1 MDSRHTGDIFKHL
14 EKQNELLMEA
24 YRSMSHELHK
34 LQVEEE
40 MLMRKFYEIMSAHG
54 KIKKVFDVKT
64 RFAFPQ
70 IEDGSNVSDDSRVE
84 DSPALVISTNN
95 EEQ

>member
-1 MDSRHTGDIFKHL
+1 MDSKHTGDVFKHL
-14 EKQNELLMEA
+14 EKQSELLMEA

-54 KIKKVFDVKT
+54 KTK
-64 RFAFPQ
+64 Q
-70 IEDGSNVSDDSRVE
+70 IEGGSSNVSDDRKVG
-84 DSPALVISTNN
+84 DSTALVVSTNN
-95 EEQ
+95 EEQT

>member
-1 MDSRHTGDIFKHL
+1 MDPRHTGDVFKHL
-14 EKQNELLMEA
+14 EKQSELLMEA

-54 KIKKVFDVKT
+54 KTK
-64 RFAFPQ
+64 Q
-70 IEDGSNVSDDSRVE
+70 IEGGSNASDDRKVG
-84 DSPALVISTNN
+84 DNLP
-95 EEQ
+95 

>member
-1 MDSRHTGDIFKHL
+1 MDSRCTGEVLKHL
-14 EKQNELLMEA
+14 EKQSELLMDS

-54 KIKKVFDVKT
+54 LNKKNHD
-64 RFAFPQ
+64 R
-70 IEDGSNVSDDSRVE
+70 SNAPDYEENGDCTAIIATSD
-84 DSPALVISTNN
+84 A
-95 EEQ
+95 EQ

>member
-1 MDSRHTGDIFKHL
+1 MDPKHTGDILKHL
-14 EKQNELLMEA
+14 DKQNELLMES

-54 KIKKVFDVKT
+54 KIKK
-64 RFAFPQ
+64 
-70 IEDGSNVSDDSRVE
+70 IEDSTNVSNDGEVGQSTT
-84 DSPALVISTNN
+84 LVTTTAN
-95 EEQ
+95 EEQRSL

>member
-1 MDSRHTGDIFKHL
+1 MDPKHTGEVLKHL
-14 EKQNELLMEA
+14 EKQDELLMDA

-54 KIKKVFDVKT
+54 LTKKS
-64 RFAFPQ
+64 
-70 IEDGSNVSDDSRVE
+70 EDGHDSCSGERNALASIT
-84 DSPALVISTNN
+84 DSKLD
-95 EEQ
+95 